1 MATILGVSSMFSVLQ
16 ELALLKHEAALL
28 PLLIEGADMLPD
40 SRATF
45 ALSDSSVAFH
55 AHGQPVTK
63 HSDSAKGGRSSLVFK
78 LVVGM

>member
-1 MATILGVSSMFSVLQ
+1 MGPALQ

-45 ALSDSSVAFH
+45 ALSDSGVAFH
-55 AHGQPVTK
+55 ARVEPVTE
-63 HSDSAKGGRSSLVFK
+63 HSNGAEGGRPSLVFE
-78 LVVGM
+78 LVVGV